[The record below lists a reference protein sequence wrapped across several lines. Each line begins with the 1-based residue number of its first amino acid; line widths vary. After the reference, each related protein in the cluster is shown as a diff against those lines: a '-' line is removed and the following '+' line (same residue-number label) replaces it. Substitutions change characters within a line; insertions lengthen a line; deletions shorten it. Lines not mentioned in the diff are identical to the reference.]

1 MGKYSIKELERLSGI
16 KAHTIRIWEKRY
28 QLIVP
33 SRSKTNIRSYSDG
46 QLKKLLN
53 VSSLINL
60 GYKISKIS
68 EMSDAD
74 VLGILEENEKKSD
87 VRSSQELTMYR
98 LIEPSISFDEVALDK
113 QIQQIIAQTNLQ
125 DAFSEFFFPLLN
137 RIGFLWRANKVSPA
151 HEHFLSNKLMGLLH
165 SAMPASQSV
174 TSSENYLLFLPEWE
188 EHEILLLFCNYVL
201 RTNGIATV
209 YLGRR
214 VPIANL
220 NETIAD
226 IKPSKLITIITTPNY
241 EKDIKKYLKAI
252 SHLENS
258 PQVIAG
264 GSQNYSQV
272 LKDFS
277 TMSWV
282 NSTQELLSH
291 IY

>member
-1 MGKYSIKELERLSGI
+1 
-16 KAHTIRIWEKRY
+16 
-28 QLIVP
+28 
-33 SRSKTNIRSYSDG
+33 
-46 QLKKLLN
+46 
-53 VSSLINL
+53 
-60 GYKISKIS
+60 
-68 EMSDAD
+68 MSDAD